1 MTFKA
6 EADKLFADF
15 ARAWRR
21 QDDEQ
26 MALIQASLRTIGA
39 CTPYLPRQARRDDA
53 QFDYEAEADACG
65 VTVGE
70 LLR

>member
-1 MTFKA
+1 MTFRA

-15 ARAWRR
+15 ARAWQR

-26 MALIQASLRTIGA
+26 MALIQASLRVIGA
-39 CTPYLPRQARRDDA
+39 CTPYLPRPVRRDEA
-53 QFDYEAEADACG
+53 QFDYETEAEACG